1 MGMKRKLP
9 LFIILLTAG
18 CAAAPVAGN
27 RTPPREAAAAES
39 ADPQARTDVSV
50 KRAAAPERLSARVG
64 ETLPGKS
71 LPPAAESALSSGKEA
86 EASEPSPHD
95 ISLPM
100 PEIEEGPLPPP
111 TPPAEAPRAFLYD
124 VPVVR
129 NAIVDRWIE
138 YFTGPG
144 RASFVRWLGR
154 SGRYIGLFREILK
167 ENGLPQ
173 DLAYLCLI
181 ESGFSLKAR
190 SRAGAVG
197 PWQFMPGT
205 ARMMGLKI
213 NFYVDERR
221 NPIKAT
227 RAASAYLSE
236 LYEEFG
242 DWHLALAGYNAGERR
257 VVRAMRR
264 SGKKDYW
271 SLART
276 RYLPNETR
284 HYVGKYLAGM
294 IIAKN
299 PEVFGFVGIDYDA
312 PWDYPAIALPH
323 GISLR
328 AIARASSV
336 PLRTLRRINAELRT
350 SVTPPGRGYRVFLPN
365 EAAARFAG
373 KLEKFPR
380 EHPSPNGHY
389 RIRRGDTFGVI
400 AQRFRIPL
408 RRLMEANAHIH
419 PRKLHVGARI
429 LLPAS
434 GKSREA
440 AHRRKPAPPSKRAA
454 PEAHVV
460 RRGESLWH
468 IARKYNVSTRQLVR
482 LNPGLRPKR
491 LRVGAKVRLPSPERL
506 AKAKKTKE
514 PGAARPSHH
523 VVGPGESVSLIA
535 QRYGIPTKS
544 LLAWNRLAPSDKIFP
559 GHKLKI
565 RR

>member
-1 MGMKRKLP
+1 M
-9 LFIILLTAG
+9 
-18 CAAAPVAGN
+18 
-27 RTPPREAAAAES
+27 
-39 ADPQARTDVSV
+39 
-50 KRAAAPERLSARVG
+50 
-64 ETLPGKS
+64 TL
-71 LPPAAESALSSGKEA
+71 
-86 EASEPSPHD
+86 
-95 ISLPM
+95 
-100 PEIEEGPLPPP
+100 
-111 TPPAEAPRAFLYD
+111 
-124 VPVVR
+124 PVVR
-129 NAIVDRWIE
+129 NALVDRWIE

-144 RASFVRWLGR
+144 RASFARWLGR
-154 SGRYIGLFREILK
+154 SGRYVGMFREILE
-167 ENGLPQ
+167 ENALPQ

-227 RAASAYLSE
+227 RAASAYLSQ

-257 VVRAMRR
+257 VIRAMRR
-264 SGKKDYW
+264 SGKRDYW

-284 HYVGKYLAGM
+284 HYVAKYLAGM

-312 PWDYPAIALPH
+312 PWDYPSIALPH

-328 AIARASSV
+328 AIARAANV

-350 SVTPPGRGYRVFLPN
+350 SVTPPGRGYHVFLPN
-365 EAAARFAG
+365 EAAARFAV

-380 EHPSPNGHY
+380 EYASANGYY

-419 PRKLHVGARI
+419 PRKLRLGTRI
-429 LLPAS
+429 LLPTS
-434 GKSREA
+434 GTSRREA
-440 AHRRKPAPPSKRAA
+440 ARRRKPAPPAMPRT
-454 PEAHVV
+454 HVV
-460 RRGESLWH
+460 RDGESFWH
-468 IARKYNVSTRQLVR
+468 IAQKYNVSTRQLVR

-491 LRVGAKVRLPSPERL
+491 IRVGAKIRLPSPRRL
-506 AKAKKTKE
+506 AKAKKNQAPAPK
-514 PGAARPSHH
+514 RPSHH
-523 VVGPGESVSLIA
+523 VVGPGENIWLIA
-535 QRYGIPTKS
+535 KRYGIPAKS

-559 GHKLKI
+559 GNKLKI